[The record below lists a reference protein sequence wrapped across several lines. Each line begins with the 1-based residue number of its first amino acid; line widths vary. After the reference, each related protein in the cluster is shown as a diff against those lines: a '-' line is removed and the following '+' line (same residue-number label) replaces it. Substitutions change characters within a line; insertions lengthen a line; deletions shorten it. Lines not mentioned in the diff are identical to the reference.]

1 MLLNWGVGKD
11 AWESLGL
18 QEIKPV
24 NPKGNQS
31 WIFIG
36 RTKAEAP
43 IVWSPDVKS
52 WLIGKDPD
60 AGKDWSQEEKGTT
73 EDEMAS
79 PIWRT
84 GVWATSGSWWWTG
97 NPGVRSPWGCK
108 VLQTNEQLNWTE
120 PLGYQGIPKI
130 WCFHLRII
138 HVFAYFF
145 GIAFPTFSIWVCMA
159 LSSSYIMKSQMAQS
173 SFLNSPIILILQ
185 THFFHCF
192 LYYLREDRCHHI
204 CTNF

>member
-24 NPKGNQS
+24 NLKGNQS

-97 NPGVRSPWGCK
+97 NPGV
-108 VLQTNEQLNWTE
+108 LQSTGLQSAADEWATELNRTTRLPRNSQNLMFPFKDNSCLCLFFWNCLSYVFYLSMYGTFFLIYYE
-120 PLGYQGIPKI
+120 IPNGTVI
-130 WCFHLRII
+130 
-138 HVFAYFF
+138 
-145 GIAFPTFSIWVCMA
+145 FS
-159 LSSSYIMKSQMAQS
+159 Q
-173 SFLNSPIILILQ
+173 
-185 THFFHCF
+185 
-192 LYYLREDRCHHI
+192 
-204 CTNF
+204 